1 MGTFCRLF
9 FFLSFGA
16 SSSFSS
22 MGSGSTWLGSPADSL
37 DPTSICFFLR
47 CLALSSVG
55 GGVSVVLEAAACSD
69 EPRFFLRGALSATG
83 GSDSCQHSIS
93 DASDAQHG
101 ALPRLSAVVG
111 DIGELSRDLQRRGEM
126 G

>member
-55 GGVSVVLEAAACSD
+55 GGVSVMLEAAAAWSE
-69 EPRFFLRGALSATG
+69 EPLFFLRGALSR
-83 GSDSCQHSIS
+83 GSDAGSCPSTR
-93 DASDAQHG
+93 DASDKVHNMGGARWIRVQHG
-101 ALPRLSAVVG
+101 LL
-111 DIGELSRDLQRRGEM
+111 
-126 G
+126 